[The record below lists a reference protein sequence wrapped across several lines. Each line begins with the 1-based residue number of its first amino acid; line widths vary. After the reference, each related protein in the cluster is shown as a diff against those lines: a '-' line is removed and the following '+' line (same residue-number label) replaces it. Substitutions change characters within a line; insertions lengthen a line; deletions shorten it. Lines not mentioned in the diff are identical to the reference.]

1 MKAEIEKVNRS
12 FEIAMNEANA
22 DGLAAVYTQDGQ
34 ALPPNA
40 PIFSGVENIK
50 GFWQGAIDMGV
61 ASVKLESVE
70 LDVVADTAIEIG
82 AFELKAADGGVI
94 DRGKYIVV
102 WKQENG
108 QYKWHRDIWNSSNP
122 AT

>member
-1 MKAEIEKVNRS
+1 MKAEIKKVNRL
-12 FEIAMNEANA
+12 FEIAMSEANA

-40 PIFSGVENIK
+40 PTISGVENIK
-50 GFWQGAIDMGV
+50 NFWQGAIDMGV
-61 ASVKLESVE
+61 TSVKLESVE

-94 DRGKYIVV
+94 DQGKYIVV
-102 WKQENG
+102 WKKEDG
-108 QYKWHRDIWNSSNP
+108 KYKWHRDIWNSSNT
-122 AT
+122 AA